1 MHSSHVHYTG
11 RMSKKL
17 THTNDAGSIQMVDVA
32 DKSETDRV
40 AVAEAQIQ
48 MTAET
53 LSLIRDNKLKK
64 GDVLSTARLA
74 GIQAA
79 KQTGLLIPL
88 CHPLALNAIDVDCV
102 LDDTIPGVKVT
113 TRVRCHGRTGVEM
126 EALTAA
132 SVAALTIYDMAKA
145 VDKGM
150 TILCVQLVS
159 KTGGKGGDWHRSDS

>member
-64 GDVLSTARLA
+64 GDVLSVA
-74 GIQAA
+74 G
-79 KQTGLLIPL
+79 
-88 CHPLALNAIDVDCV
+88 
-102 LDDTIPGVKVT
+102 
-113 TRVRCHGRTGVEM
+113 
-126 EALTAA
+126 
-132 SVAALTIYDMAKA
+132 
-145 VDKGM
+145 
-150 TILCVQLVS
+150 
-159 KTGGKGGDWHRSDS
+159 